1 MAAAAPVAESE
12 DEPISCRRKGR
23 NLDAGDWMIL
33 SIFHGGFRVFSCS
46 PARNVCV
53 RETERL
59 KVDGERK
66 KKKEMRSLG
75 GNVDIVGVGASEMGE
90 VGQVDV

>member
-1 MAAAAPVAESE
+1 MFPGEK
-12 DEPISCRRKGR
+12 C
-23 NLDAGDWMIL
+23 
-33 SIFHGGFRVFSCS
+33 
-46 PARNVCV
+46 VCV

>member
-1 MAAAAPVAESE
+1 M
-12 DEPISCRRKGR
+12 
-23 NLDAGDWMIL
+23 
-33 SIFHGGFRVFSCS
+33 
-46 PARNVCV
+46 CV